1 MAPRRRSIKDT
12 RGESALFRA
21 RALVGFVLI
30 LMGLSVLVVRY
41 SYLQVQRH
49 DEFALRSENN
59 RVKPRAIPPA
69 RGLIFDRSG
78 VLLADNVPA
87 FRLEVVPEQVKCMQG
102 MSSSDGDAA
111 SQDDGEA
118 DTSRKQQAK
127 CMQSMLSAIREV
139 VPLDDGDIDA
149 FKKQVKQ
156 GRRFDSVPLKL
167 HLTEDE
173 IARFAINRW
182 RFPGV
187 DVVPYLTRRYPY
199 GPLFAHVV
207 GYVGRI
213 DADDA
218 TRLDPDRYKGTS
230 HVGRSGLERSYED
243 ILHGEPGYELVEVNV
258 DGRVQRVLET
268 HAPTP
273 GKNLY
278 LGIDVRVQ
286 KAANDAFQGRP
297 GSAVAIDPRNG
308 QVLAM
313 VSVPSFDPN
322 LFVNGISKADYTGYM
337 TAEDKPLLNRA
348 LKSAYPPGSTVKPF
362 LALGGLEL
370 GVRRPEDTVLSTGE
384 FCIPGQQRCYRD
396 DTRGGDGT
404 VNMVRAI
411 EKSTNTYFYKL
422 ALDLGIDRLASW
434 MGSLGFGK
442 KTGIDLLGEAEG
454 ILPSREWKA
463 TRNKYPWFQGET
475 IIAGIG
481 QGYWNV
487 TALQLAHATATFAGH
502 GTPYAPRLVMAT
514 QAVKERPVP
523 LANPP
528 SGPTV
533 IRKPHDW
540 DVVNEGMEAVVTGGT
555 AKGQFTG
562 FPYLVAGKS
571 GTAERFSRRSND
583 YDTNK
588 NTSYLAT
595 RHRAWFIAY
604 TPVEAP
610 RIAVT
615 AMLEAGAW
623 GASDAGPIVRKIME
637 AWIASTGGPVP
648 PNNTPETAPGPATGE
663 PSVPEVPEDTPMATP
678 ADVSAMPAESTSAP
692 TPDDGGNP

>member
-1 MAPRRRSIKDT
+1 MALRRRAIKDA
-12 RGESALFRA
+12 RGEATLFRV
-21 RALVGFVLI
+21 RAFVGFALI
-30 LMGLSVLVVRY
+30 LIGLGVLVARY
-41 SYLQVQRH
+41 QYLQVRRH

-59 RVKPRAIPPA
+59 RMKPRAIPPA
-69 RGLIFDRSG
+69 RGLIYDRNG

-87 FRLEVVPEQVKCMQG
+87 FRLEVVPEQVKDMQG
-102 MSSSDGDAA
+102 MLSS
-111 SQDDGEA
+111 
-118 DTSRKQQAK
+118 
-127 CMQSMLSAIREV
+127 LREV
-139 VPLDDGDIDA
+139 VPLDDGDLEA
-149 FKKQVKQ
+149 FRKQLKQ
-156 GRRFDSVPLKL
+156 NRRFDSVPLKL

-173 IARFAINRW
+173 IDRFAINRW

-213 DADDA
+213 DADDMN
-218 TRLDPDRYKGTS
+218 RLDQDRYKGTS

-243 ILHGEPGYELVEVNV
+243 MLHGEPGYELVEVNA

-278 LGIDVRVQ
+278 LSIDMRVQ
-286 KAANDAFQGRP
+286 KAATDAFQGRP

-313 VSVPSFDPN
+313 ASVPSFDPN

-370 GVRRPEDTVLSTGE
+370 GIRRPEDTVLSTGE

-396 DTRGGDGT
+396 DVRGGNGT

-411 EKSTNTYFYKL
+411 QLSTNTYFYKL
-422 ALDLGIDRLASW
+422 ALDMGIDRLANW

-454 ILPSREWKA
+454 ILPSPEWKA
-463 TRNKYPWFQGET
+463 TRSKYPWFKGET
-475 IIAGIG
+475 VIAGIG

-514 QAVKERPVP
+514 SAVKERPVP
-523 LANPP
+523 LPNTPAGP
-528 SGPTV
+528 SL

-540 DVVNEGMEAVVTGGT
+540 DVVNQGMLAVVNEVGGT

-571 GTAERFSRRSND
+571 GTAERFSRRSNE

-588 NTSYLAT
+588 NTAYLAA
-595 RHRAWFIAY
+595 RHRAWFIGY
-604 TPVEAP
+604 TPAEAP
-610 RIAVT
+610 RIAVV
-615 AMLEAGAW
+615 AMLESGAW
-623 GASDAGPIVRKIME
+623 GASDAGPIVRKVME
-637 AWIASTGGPVP
+637 AWLASTGGPVP
-648 PNNTPETAPGPATGE
+648 PKNPEGE
-663 PSVPEVPEDTPMATP
+663 PAAPSSAPDVPEDTPVVSP
-678 ADVSAMPAESTSAP
+678 ADMSTMPTVPADSASAAP
-692 TPDDGGNP
+692 PEDGGNP

>member
-1 MAPRRRSIKDT
+1 M
-12 RGESALFRA
+12 
-21 RALVGFVLI
+21 VGFALI
-30 LMGLSVLVVRY
+30 LLGLSVLVVRY
-41 SYLQVQRH
+41 HYLQVQRH

-87 FRLEVVPEQVKCMQG
+87 FRLEVVPEQVKDLPAML
-102 MSSSDGDAA
+102 AA
-111 SQDDGEA
+111 V
-118 DTSRKQQAK
+118 
-127 CMQSMLSAIREV
+127 REV
-139 VPLDDGDIDA
+139 VPLDDSDIDA
-149 FKKQVKQ
+149 FKKQLKQ
-156 GRRFDSVPLKL
+156 NRRFDSVPLKL

-182 RFPGV
+182 RFPGL

-207 GYVGRI
+207 GYVSRI
-213 DADDA
+213 DADDL

-243 ILHGEPGYELVEVNV
+243 VLHGEPGYELVEVNA
-258 DGRVQRVLET
+258 DNRVQRVLET

-278 LGIDVRVQ
+278 LNIDVRVQ
-286 KAANDAFQGRP
+286 KAATDAFQGRP

-337 TAEDKPLLNRA
+337 NAEDKPLLNRA

-370 GVRRPEDTVLSTGE
+370 GIRRPEDTVLSTGE
-384 FCIPGQQRCYRD
+384 FCISGQQRCYRD
-396 DTRGGDGT
+396 DVRGGNGT

-411 EKSTNTYFYKL
+411 QLSTNTYFYKL
-422 ALDLGIDRLASW
+422 ALDMGIDRFASW

-463 TRNKYPWFQGET
+463 TRSKYPWFQGET
-475 IIAGIG
+475 VIAGIG

-514 QAVKERPVP
+514 ATVKEHPVSLP
-523 LANPP
+523 NPP
-528 SGPTV
+528 AGPSV
-533 IRKPHDW
+533 IRKPNDW
-540 DVVNEGMEAVVTGGT
+540 NVVNEGMEAVVYGVGGT
-555 AKGQFTG
+555 AQQAGVFKG
-562 FPYLVAGKS
+562 FPLRVAGKS
-571 GTAERFSRRSND
+571 GTAERFSRRSNE

-588 NTSYLAT
+588 NLAYLAT
-595 RHRAWFIAY
+595 RHRAWFIGY
-604 TPVEAP
+604 TPTEAP
-610 RIAVT
+610 RIAVV
-615 AMLEAGAW
+615 AMLESGAW
-623 GASDAGPIVRKIME
+623 GAADAGPIVRQVMD
-637 AWIASTGGPVP
+637 AWLVSNGGPVP
-648 PNNTPETAPGPATGE
+648 PKSTPENGPAV
-663 PSVPEVPEDTPMATP
+663 PSSTPELPEDTPVATP
-678 ADVSAMPAESTSAP
+678 ADLSAMPADSTSTAP
-692 TPDDGGNP
+692 PDDGGNP

>member
-1 MAPRRRSIKDT
+1 MALRRRAIKDA
-12 RGESALFRA
+12 RGEAALFRV
-21 RALVGFVLI
+21 RAFVGFALI
-30 LMGLSVLVVRY
+30 LIGLGVLVARY
-41 SYLQVQRH
+41 QYLQVQRH
-49 DEFALRSENN
+49 GEFALRSENN

-69 RGLIFDRSG
+69 RGLIYDRSG

-87 FRLEVVPEQVKCMQG
+87 FRLEVVPEQVKDMP
-102 MSSSDGDAA
+102 A
-111 SQDDGEA
+111 
-118 DTSRKQQAK
+118 
-127 CMQSMLSAIREV
+127 MLSAIREV
-139 VPLDDGDIDA
+139 VPLDDGDIEA
-149 FKKQVKQ
+149 FKKQLRQ
-156 GRRFDSVPLKL
+156 NRRFDSVPLKL

-173 IARFAINRW
+173 IDRFAISRW

-207 GYVGRI
+207 GYVSRI
-213 DADDA
+213 DADDM
-218 TRLDPDRYKGTS
+218 TRLDADRYKGTS

-243 ILHGEPGYELVEVNV
+243 MLHGEPGYELVEVNA

-278 LGIDVRVQ
+278 LSIDVRVQ
-286 KAANDAFQGRP
+286 RAASDAFEGRP
-297 GSAVAIDPRNG
+297 GSSVAIDPRNG

-322 LFVNGISKADYTGYM
+322 LFVNGISKADYSGYM

-384 FCIPGQQRCYRD
+384 FCIAGQQRCYRD
-396 DTRGGDGT
+396 DVRGGNGT

-411 EKSTNTYFYKL
+411 QLSTNTYFYKL
-422 ALDLGIDRLASW
+422 ALDMGIDRLSSW

-442 KTGIDLLGEAEG
+442 KTGIDLLGEGEG

-463 TRNKYPWFQGET
+463 SRSKMPWFQGET

-481 QGYWNV
+481 QGYWTV

-514 QAVKERPVP
+514 AAVKERPVLLP
-523 LANPP
+523 NPP
-528 SGPTV
+528 SGPSV
-533 IRKPHDW
+533 IRKPNDW
-540 DVVNEGMEAVVTGGT
+540 NVVNEGMEAVVYGQGGT
-555 AKGQFTG
+555 AQQAGVFKG
-562 FPYLVAGKS
+562 FPLRVAGKS

-583 YDTNK
+583 YDSNK
-588 NTSYLAT
+588 NLAYLAA

-604 TPVEAP
+604 TPTEAP
-610 RIAVT
+610 RIAVA
-615 AMLEAGAW
+615 AMLESGAW
-623 GASDAGPIVRKIME
+623 GAADAGPIARKVME
-637 AWIASTGGPVP
+637 AWLATTGGPVP
-648 PNNTPETAPGPATGE
+648 SKNPESAPAGSSSAPD
-663 PSVPEVPEDTPMATP
+663 SPEVPEDAPVLSPADMSVMPPAPADNSSATP
-678 ADVSAMPAESTSAP
+678 
-692 TPDDGGNP
+692 PDDGGNP